1 MAVLK
6 DLIVHGSSR
15 FLNGASFNTIN
26 AESIG
31 ANQGIFNK
39 LIATTLDAKE
49 ATIDNLTAQN
59 ATVVGLLD
67 VQGELHTNSW
77 TNTNIA
83 NIGGSF
89 YISPTVEPTDGTT
102 TISITRNSA
111 TSWTVSAAGTFA
123 TDFVKSGTATSG
135 VTWPA
140 NSLVLITGDVVVGDM
155 VYPLGT
161 LKGTLSAQV
170 TATAASTSKTITITG
185 VTDAQNNTSPSVLQ
199 TLYELNNNANISNAA
214 FKNGKISL
222 YKLGSNPIGILLS
235 SMGTSSNSIIDI
247 YGGVS
252 TNPNV
257 RIGHL
262 AGLPNVNGS
271 APTGWGIYTD
281 NGYFSGVIVSTSGKI
296 ANFTINGSKMYSNGK
311 TSYSAAAT
319 NGGIYI
325 GDDYI
330 SFGDGTKTYFYKD
343 GTGKIGPWTLSTTY
357 IRNGNV
363 AGANN
368 TSVAGVY
375 LGTDGL
381 NISGGSAANTA
392 YIYKNGSTVSVN
404 IGNKLTWN
412 GSVLKVDGE
421 ITTSK
426 LTISSGATVG
436 GDGAS
441 QILNSEI
448 EIGGR
453 NFYGYNSDCSTL
465 DGKNVSG
472 TWNIT
477 TEDSLV
483 CAHTSGALTS
493 TRYLQSKL
501 PFTPT
506 PLECWTFSAEV
517 KIKNI
522 VRGTTN
528 PMCEFYFGGATL
540 DGSWRGWNVTSW
552 ILDGTET
559 VGTVAYT
566 GIGFDK
572 QITDTKWHKV
582 SVSAYFNYNGT
593 STISAMLANVYL
605 RDCTGDLY
613 IRNIKFERG
622 NKATDWTPAPE
633 DIDVN
638 KYVTEINSDGI
649 WVTPQNKKPSSSSG
663 ATGTKI
669 DGEGVG
675 IYSTG
680 VNVAQYGSSTR
691 VGAETSGHVNIAST
705 GMDIY
710 GSNGTVTLAHFGYEP
725 TNGAPTDQGTSVS
738 NDPYYTVGR
747 RYDFTFTPDYST
759 TKAYSIGDIVKYG
772 NDHYVCI
779 KDMDS
784 AESWTR
790 SHWLELFSTKIGS
803 HSVTEGYDNVA
814 TAHSDH
820 AEGRRTVAQGAYS
833 HAEGF
838 YTIAGSESAST
849 ALGAHSEG
857 LHTMALSSAT
867 HAEGMNTIASGFG
880 SHAEGEE
887 TEATGIHAHAQNNGT
902 IARYSQTAIGEYN
915 VAQGTN
921 YGRSS
926 EDFAFIIGNGVSD
939 NARSN
944 ALTVNWNGD
953 VNARAFYDG
962 TVSNNSLIL
971 ALGTYISAGL
981 LTNAGRELVFSIPT
995 GRVFPNGTTVYS
1007 ISFDIVVRIASTD
1020 PSASS
1025 GSGAYY
1031 IVKKTSG
1038 GTDITSF
1045 NSTINSSFYD
1055 GNNTLRTLASGNWS
1069 KTLQGGTNILIDLYN
1084 STSNFF
1090 TGNATV
1096 LNRVNNMPCAVYL
1109 LNISAVL
1116 DLPTT

>member
-6 DLIVHGSSR
+6 DLIVHGASR

-77 TNTNIA
+77 TNANIA

-140 NSLVLITGDVVVGDM
+140 NSLVLITGDVVVDDM

-357 IRNGNV
+357 IRNGNI
-363 AGANN
+363 ASATN
-368 TSVAGVY
+368 TSVSGVY

-381 NISGGSAANTA
+381 NISNGTAATTSYITKSA
-392 YIYKNGSTVSVN
+392 VN

-426 LTISSGATVG
+426 LTISNGATIG

-448 EIGGR
+448 EVGGR
-453 NFYGYNSDCSTL
+453 NLFGYGSQCESKN
-465 DGKNVSG
+465 GFNVSG
-472 TWNIT
+472 TWDIA
-477 TEDSLV
+477 TEDGFK
-483 CAHTSGALTS
+483 CMHASGALQNTKYFS
-493 TRYLQSKL
+493 SKIL
-501 PFTPT
+501 FTPKPGESVT
-506 PLECWTFSAEV
+506 LSAYV

-522 VRGTTN
+522 SYGTTN
-528 PMCEFYFGGATL
+528 PMCEFYFSGQTLSGAWRSVTL
-540 DGSWRGWNVTSW
+540 KEVYIDGMFVEPASSSPMRFTNYISDTNWHYV
-552 ILDGTET
+552 
-559 VGTVAYT
+559 VYVATWPNYDFT
-566 GIGFDK
+566 GNLNPMI
-572 QITDTKWHKV
+572 
-582 SVSAYFNYNGT
+582 YF
-593 STISAMLANVYL
+593 
-605 RDCTGDLY
+605 RDATGDLY
-613 IRNIKFERG
+613 VRLVKYERG
-622 NKATDWTPAPE
+622 TKATDWTPAPE

-638 KYVTEINSDGI
+638 KYVTEIDSTEIDSNGI
-649 WVTPQNKKPSSSSG
+649 WVTPSNKKPSNTSTGAG
-663 ATGTKI
+663 ATGTRI
-669 DGEGVG
+669 DGTGVG
-675 IYSTG
+675 IYNAG

-710 GSNGTVTLAHFGYEP
+710 GSNGTVTLAHFGYEL
-725 TNGAPTDQGTSVS
+725 TNDAPTDQGTSVS
-738 NDPYYTVGR
+738 NNPYYTIGR
-747 RYDFTFTPDYST
+747 RYDFTFALDYSA
-759 TKAYSIGDIVKYG
+759 TKVYSIGDIVKYE
-772 NDHYVCI
+772 NEHYVCI
-779 KDMDS
+779 KDMDA

-803 HSVTEGYDNVA
+803 WSVSEGYDNVA
-814 TAHSDH
+814 TAMSDH

-833 HAEGF
+833 HAEG
-838 YTIAGSESAST
+838 YCTIAGSESVNT

-857 LHTMALSSAT
+857 IWTMALSSAT
-867 HAEGMNTIASGFG
+867 HAEGMSTIASGLG

-915 VAQGTN
+915 VAQGSN

-926 EDFAFIIGNGVSD
+926 GDLAFIIGNGVSD
-939 NARSN
+939 SARSN

-962 TVSNNSLIL
+962 TVSNNSLTL
-971 ALGTYISAGL
+971 SLGTYVASGF

-995 GRVFPNGTTVYS
+995 GRIFPSGTDISS
-1007 ISFDIVVRIASTD
+1007 ISFNIIVRIASTD
-1020 PSASS
+1020 PAAS
-1025 GSGAYY
+1025 GSGGYY

-1038 GTDITSF
+1038 GTDLTTF
-1045 NSTINSSFYD
+1045 NSTTNSNFYD
-1055 GNNTLRTLASGNWS
+1055 GGNTLRTLASGNWG
-1069 KTLQGGTNILIDLYN
+1069 KGLHGRTNILIDLYN
-1084 STSNFF
+1084 STTNFF
-1090 TGNATV
+1090 AGNATV
-1096 LNRVNNMPCAVYL
+1096 LNRVNNMPCIIYL
-1109 LNISAVL
+1109 SEISVTFT
-1116 DLPTT
+1116 LPTN